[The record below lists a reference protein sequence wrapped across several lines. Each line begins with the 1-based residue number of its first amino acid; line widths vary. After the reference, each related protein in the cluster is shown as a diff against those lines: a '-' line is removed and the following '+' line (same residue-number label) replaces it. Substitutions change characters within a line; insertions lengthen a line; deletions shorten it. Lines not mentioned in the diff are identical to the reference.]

1 MNDYVSE
8 YFGIIADNSTK
19 VLEKEFIKPE
29 YSASIDS
36 RDVKLAYLKDRNRE
50 KETDD
55 ALSAEINHRQT
66 TEKVFG

>member
-1 MNDYVSE
+1 MNHYVSE

-19 VLEKEFIKPE
+19 VLEKEFIKSE
-29 YSASIDS
+29 YPASIDS
-36 RDVKLAYLKDRNRE
+36 RDVKLVYLKDRNRE

-55 ALSAEINHRQT
+55 VLSAEINHRET

>member
-1 MNDYVSE
+1 MNHYVSE

-29 YSASIDS
+29 YPASIDS
-36 RDVKLAYLKDRNRE
+36 RDVKLVYLKDRNRE

-55 ALSAEINHRQT
+55 VLSAEINHRET